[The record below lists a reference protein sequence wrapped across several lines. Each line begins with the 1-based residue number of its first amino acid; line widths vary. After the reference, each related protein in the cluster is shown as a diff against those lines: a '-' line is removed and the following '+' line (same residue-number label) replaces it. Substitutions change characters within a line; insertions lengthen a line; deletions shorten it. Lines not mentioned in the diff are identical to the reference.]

1 MKLNHLDLSVSD
13 VALARDFFVEH
24 FDFTRLA
31 DKSEKMSILQGA
43 DGFVLVL
50 DKLKTNDPPNYPA
63 QFHIGFILDDEAEVK
78 HKREKLRCAG
88 IDVPHQSRKSARGT
102 MFYFTAPGGIL
113 IEVSCR

>member
-13 VALARDFFVEH
+13 VAQARDFFVEH
-24 FDFTRLA
+24 FDFTCLE
-31 DKSEKMSILQGA
+31 DKSEKMSILRGA

-50 DKLKTNDPPNYPA
+50 DKLKSNDSPNYPA
-63 QFHIGFILDDEAEVK
+63 QFHIGFILNNENEVEN
-78 HKREKLRCAG
+78 KRAQLQRAG
-88 IDVPHQSRKSARGT
+88 IEVPHQLRKNTRGT

>member
-13 VALARDFFVEH
+13 VARTRDFFVAH
-24 FDFTRLA
+24 FDFICLE

-50 DKLKTNDPPNYPA
+50 DKLKITDPPNYPA
-63 QFHIGFILDDEAEVK
+63 QFHIGFVLENESEVENKRAELQRAGV
-78 HKREKLRCAG
+78 EVPSELR
-88 IDVPHQSRKSARGT
+88 KNTRGT
-102 MFYFTAPGGIL
+102 MFYFTAPGAIL